1 MNICHFLGNHF
12 SLSIYTRLILVCI
25 VVSVGITPKVIAQQA
40 EMSLA
45 DKNLL
50 IESNILY
57 AQNFS
62 PFQEDELDDFD
73 EMDNEIESAFMQLDA
88 DLEAQFNALHEA
100 IQRAFNSQT
109 KKIEVEWPKDVVVPN
124 GQVWVAYSPS
134 LQERVVYDFEQ
145 GYYQIEVKA
154 SADTAKSLIKLR
166 EFAKNFEQN
175 KAKNLQ
181 QMDIFG
187 QAITQEVAK
196 IKPIEPNLGS
206 EPSQLTPEAP
216 RQTSERAKL
225 APELAKLPPQKKAQ
239 VAQFPN
245 PDNYQTIVAVTPPNF
260 DNQVDKLL
268 KSMADVTNNNADS
281 EQSVS
286 PSSSSLSLSEERV
299 FTDTEL
305 ARAMSLE
312 QTESGWSIK
321 VPFVNNFQQTLI
333 DERMPTIIEMSEKYN
348 VDVSLILAIIEAES
362 SFNPMATSHIP
373 AFGLMQ
379 LVPRTAGIDAYRHVY
394 GYKKILSPD
403 YLYDVDNN
411 LELGTAYID
420 VLQSR
425 YLRGITNEQNK
436 LYSIVA
442 SYNTGVGNLAKTMT
456 GKNRVRQAIG
466 DINQLQPTDYFDYLQ
481 QNLPALETKNY
492 LNKVL
497 SKREKYQHLDGS

>member
-1 MNICHFLGNHF
+1 MNICHFLDNYLRRFKGAPMIV
-12 SLSIYTRLILVCI
+12 LSAFICLCLPLK
-25 VVSVGITPKVIAQQA
+25 VVAQQT
-40 EMSLA
+40 
-45 DKNLL
+45 
-50 IESNILY
+50 ESIQLNHTFPQESDFLY
-57 AQNFS
+57 AQNFT
-62 PFQEDELDDFD
+62 PFEDDELDDEFD
-73 EMDNEIESAFMQLDA
+73 DIDSEIESAFMQLDT

-100 IQRAFNSQT
+100 IQKAFSSQAQ
-109 KKIEVEWPKDVVVPN
+109 KIEVVWPKNAVVPN

-134 LQERVVYDFEQ
+134 LEERVVYNFEQ

-154 SADTAKSLIKLR
+154 GANETENLIKLR
-166 EFAKNFEQN
+166 EFAKTFEQN

-181 QMDIFG
+181 QMDVFG

-196 IKPIEPNLGS
+196 IKPIEAKVASTVNKAATQRPKL
-206 EPSQLTPEAP
+206 PPE
-216 RQTSERAKL
+216 QAKL
-225 APELAKLPPQKKAQ
+225 APEKAKLPPIKSKEKA
-239 VAQFPN
+239 VEFVN
-245 PDNYQTIVAVTPPNF
+245 PANYEAIVAVSPPNF
-260 DNQVDKLL
+260 DDKVDDLL
-268 KSMADVTNNNADS
+268 
-281 EQSVS
+281 QSIPTKEIEHSAFNDPVDT
-286 PSSSSLSLSEERV
+286 PLSKEPEFS
-299 FTDTEL
+299 DPAL
-305 ARAMSLE
+305 AQAMSLE

-321 VPFVNNFQQTLI
+321 VPFVNNYQQTLI
-333 DERMPTIIEMSEKYN
+333 DERMPTILEMSKKYD

-403 YLYDVDNN
+403 YLYNVDNN

-425 YLRGITNEQNK
+425 YLRGITNDQNK

-466 DINQLQPTDYFDYLQ
+466 DINQLQPNDYFEYLQ

-497 SKREKYQHLDGS
+497 SKRAKYQHLDGT